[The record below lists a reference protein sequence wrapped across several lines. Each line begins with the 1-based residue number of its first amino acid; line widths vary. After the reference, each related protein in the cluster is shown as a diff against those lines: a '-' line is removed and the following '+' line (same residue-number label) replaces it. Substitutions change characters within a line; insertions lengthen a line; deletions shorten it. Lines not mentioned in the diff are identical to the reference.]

1 MDLDQLPWNRYIQ
14 LHRFIPSQRGNLV
27 KIHLV
32 ALSSCRVYVSFFE
45 GAPHG
50 VSRETGRRFLA
61 VFFFFL
67 FLSFFLSFPPPFFFF
82 FLMFRVGVFFRVGR
96 VTPIQQ
102 FFFFGLTLNQVNI
115 LN

>member
-27 KIHLV
+27 KIHLI

-61 VFFFFL
+61 FFFSFFL
-67 FLSFFLSFPPPFFFF
+67 FLSFFLPPFFF
-82 FLMFRVGVFFRVGR
+82 
-96 VTPIQQ
+96 
-102 FFFFGLTLNQVNI
+102 
-115 LN
+115 